1 MVQQRWVLAWCMAGS
16 PAIHAAVLLATCMAC
31 MQPGSAAV
39 AVFDGV
45 HAAATTATAGANV
58 LVLTILHNRRS
69 WGYGRT
75 FLEYV
80 ELLEGLDFPASQLSV
95 GVLVSER
102 EEFEAVSTAAKNSR
116 FASSIFEFS
125 IMYADSS
132 EKKVP
137 RDQRK
142 VVLFEHTSRRRMI
155 ARLRN
160 LAMYSFLKLHHTA
173 VFWVDADVVGVPG
186 ALFESLPR
194 PWLTCLQSYPWLH
207 VRAPGLL
214 QN

>member
-1 MVQQRWVLAWCMAGS
+1 
-16 PAIHAAVLLATCMAC
+16 
-31 MQPGSAAV
+31 MQPGSAVV

-102 EEFEAVSTAAKNSR
+102 EEFEAVSTAAKTSGFANSV
-116 FASSIFEFS
+116 SDFS
-125 IMYADSS
+125 VMYADSS

-142 VVLFEHTSRRRMI
+142 DAVFEQVSRRRMI
-155 ARLRN
+155 ARFRN

-173 VFWVDADVVGVPG
+173 VFWVDADVVSVPGVPLIHLPP
-186 ALFESLPR
+186 ALIELA
-194 PWLTCLQSYPWLH
+194 H
-207 VRAPGLL
+207 VYTLDDRAPDLVEHTTC
-214 QN
+214 